1 VETGRFLTV
10 LPGCTLKLPRKHPS
24 LRALPVEFP
33 NIRHQ
38 IAILTLKGRSLSAL
52 AQVFIERVRALVKPL
67 SSSEA
72 TACQPWVKIDKPKVN
87 ITGRFWVN
95 GDQNALLVEAGCR
108 IE

>member
-38 IAILTLKGRSLSAL
+38 IAVLTLKGRSLSPL
-52 AQVFIERVRALVKPL
+52 AQVFIERVRALVQPL
-67 SSSEA
+67 SAAERRHVSPGSNL
-72 TACQPWVKIDKPKVN
+72 TTKDQSLPPPVLPRCPHWVS
-87 ITGRFWVN
+87 F
-95 GDQNALLVEAGCR
+95 AAG
-108 IE
+108 